1 MPLLSLLLSLLP
13 VLNAAYAPLRVSVYA
28 TADGV
33 NKYLSTPADRAK
45 TAEVLHR
52 FHVSRVFVEGRRG
65 DDYVQPELLREIR
78 DDLLAHG
85 FEVTG
90 AIATVPGKTFGVR
103 QNGDLGW
110 MNFQAKKTQED
121 IAGFFRENAGI
132 FGEIV
137 IDDFFCTGDT
147 SPESETARDGRSW
160 AAYRQDLMVSLLGP
174 MVLEPARDVSR
185 TFSLIIKYPQW
196 YDRFHLFGYNPQR
209 MSVRADRVWVGTEV
223 RNPETRRM
231 GFVEPSE
238 GYVNYRWI
246 ADSAAQKAEGAWFD
260 HIECTAQNFVDQA
273 WQSVLA
279 GAKELTLFSL
289 NDVMTGHPGHE
300 LFLRDFDALSSVSAE
315 NKGRQPL
322 GIGFYKP
329 VGSDSEQNMYLM
341 DYAVMI
347 GLPVVPTVAYPG
359 GTKVAVLGVQAA
371 EDPDIFREI
380 RNHMKGGGTIVVTPA
395 FLRKADLKLRR
406 LIGVYA
412 SDEAVPE
419 LATSALVGGKQVPL
433 TTPLEIDGGL
443 FVKQAA
449 VRMEVSGGG
458 KTYPL
463 LTSKVIGR
471 GRLMVWNVRTF
482 SEKDFRESGE
492 HLLAPK
498 RLGLPDLPQPVAD
511 ELRNNLLGPI
521 KISFEAPTRVGLYLI
536 GGHRYLYNFRNEA
549 LDVKVDGRT
558 THLDANAFRR
568 IE

>member
-1 MPLLSLLLSLLP
+1 M
-13 VLNAAYAPLRVSVYA
+13 A
-28 TADGV
+28 TA
-33 NKYLSTPADRAK
+33 
-45 TAEVLHR
+45 
-52 FHVSRVFVEGRRG
+52 
-65 DDYVQPELLREIR
+65 
-78 DDLLAHG
+78 
-85 FEVTG
+85 
-90 AIATVPGKTFGVR
+90 
-103 QNGDLGW
+103 
-110 MNFQAKKTQED
+110 
-121 IAGFFRENAGI
+121 
-132 FGEIV
+132 
-137 IDDFFCTGDT
+137 
-147 SPESETARDGRSW
+147 
-160 AAYRQDLMVSLLGP
+160 
-174 MVLEPARDVSR
+174 
-185 TFSLIIKYPQW
+185 
-196 YDRFHLFGYNPQR
+196 
-209 MSVRADRVWVGTEV
+209 
-223 RNPETRRM
+223 
-231 GFVEPSE
+231 
-238 GYVNYRWI
+238 
-246 ADSAAQKAEGAWFD
+246 
-260 HIECTAQNFVDQA
+260 
-273 WQSVLA
+273 
-279 GAKELTLFSL
+279 
-289 NDVMTGHPGHE
+289 
-300 LFLRDFDALSSVSAE
+300 
-315 NKGRQPL
+315 L

-341 DYAVMI
+341 DYAAMI
-347 GLPVVPTVAYPG
+347 GLPVVPSVAYPG
-359 GTKVAVLGVQAA
+359 GTKVVVLGVQAA

-395 FLRKADLKLRR
+395 FLRKADVKLRR

-412 SDEAVPE
+412 SEEAAPE

-458 KTYPL
+458 KTYAL

-536 GGHRYLYNFRNEA
+536 GGRRYLYNFRNEA